1 VGQSFEGSTVK
12 DAATH
17 RRILGILLE
26 AQRRDSTGFGVHR
39 SVMKRELGISEK
51 SMDYH
56 MAHLAQR
63 GLVRLREVPNY
74 LWLWAKVTAFGID
87 ALKDWGEQ
95 TSSFDQPDSLEAQG
109 DLGES
114 GEASRIRR
122 LADAFHQARDLAKA
136 TGGLSEEKENRVA
149 QNLDLLEEELTTKEP
164 DVGEIQKTW
173 KWLKKNADW
182 VEPVLRQVVLEGV
195 ERAFE

>member
-1 VGQSFEGSTVK
+1 MDQSFEGTTVK

-74 LWLWAKVTAFGID
+74 LWLWAKITAFGID
-87 ALKDWGEQ
+87 ALKDAGEQ

-109 DLGES
+109 DS
-114 GEASRIRR
+114 GENGEVSLIQQ
-122 LADAFHQARDLAKA
+122 LADAFHQARDLTEAK
-136 TGGLSEEKENRVA
+136 GGLSEEKKRVA
-149 QNLDLLEEELTTKEP
+149 ENLNSLEEELTRKEP

-182 VEPVLRQVVLEGV
+182 VEPVLRQVVLEAV